1 MSDNLELKA
10 KAFKYVNERRWDYL
24 LVLAFLEL
32 EDYPKRQIK
41 HVDNFN
47 KYVNIGLKEISSE
60 RKLLD
65 CGHLKPKETTFVN
78 ATYKD
83 ISFSIGGFHDF
94 YDDPSRTLAEPF
106 SGTFTS
112 SLIID
117 GKTALTIDYHVE
129 IDPLGIG
136 NRAQCYSLID
146 VKELHTNP
154 KIDELLL
161 GIEALINEHDE
172 KLKKESEQRE
182 NQRYEG
188 KFSFDE

>member
-1 MSDNLELKA
+1 MSDNLELKD

-32 EDYPKRQIK
+32 EDYPRISKT

-47 KYVNIGLKEISSE
+47 EYVNIGLKEISSE

-65 CGHLKPKETTFVN
+65 CGYLKKETIFVK

-83 ISFSIGGFHDF
+83 ISFSIGGFRDP
-94 YDDPSRTLAEPF
+94 YDDT
-106 SGTFTS
+106 SGKFAS

-117 GKTALTIDYHVE
+117 GKTALTMYYHLE
-129 IDPLGIG
+129 IDPFVGHVPQ
-136 NRAQCYSLID
+136 NYSLID

-161 GIEALINEHDE
+161 GIEALINEHTE
-172 KLKKESEQRE
+172 KWKKKREQQE
-182 NQRYEG
+182 NQQYEG